1 MKVGIVWKPVGS
13 VIPKTSEDV
22 EADEVEYDSEM
33 QAFSLY
39 DHKRGETAVIPRENI
54 LVMTVMDDDT

>member
-13 VIPKTSEDV
+13 VIPKTSADV